1 MLNKSDVVKV
11 ANRDSGSVGYSIP
24 EMGIKRIYQPGET
37 KEITMEELRKL
48 SYLPG
53 GQTLIN
59 DCLVVYDKEAL
70 AELNP
75 DYEPEYFYSE
85 EDVKNI
91 LLRGTL
97 AEFLDCLDF
106 APEGVIE
113 LIKQQ
118 AVKLEIN
125 DLAKRKAIL
134 EKTGFSVT
142 KAIEVNYE
150 SKETDEVA
158 ETTKTRRTVA
168 PIAKDEA
175 PAATGR
181 RTAAPAATAAPKY
194 TVKK

>member
-75 DYEPEYFYSE
+75 DYEPEYFYSG
-85 EDVKNI
+85 EDV
-91 LLRGTL
+91 RRVMTL
-97 AEFLDCLDF
+97 GSQDEFLDMLDF
-106 APEGVIE
+106 APAGVINM
-113 LIKQQ
+113 IKDY
-118 AVKLEIN
+118 AIKLPLS
-125 DLAKRKAIL
+125 DLRKIEAL
-134 EKTGFSVT
+134 RKKTGFDT
-142 KAIEVNYE
+142 TRALENIKNENGEVE
-150 SKETDEVA
+150 IVEAPKRRVA
-158 ETTKTRRTVA
+158 SETTQ
-168 PIAKDEA
+168 
-175 PAATGR
+175 
-181 RTAAPAATAAPKY
+181 
-194 TVKK
+194 